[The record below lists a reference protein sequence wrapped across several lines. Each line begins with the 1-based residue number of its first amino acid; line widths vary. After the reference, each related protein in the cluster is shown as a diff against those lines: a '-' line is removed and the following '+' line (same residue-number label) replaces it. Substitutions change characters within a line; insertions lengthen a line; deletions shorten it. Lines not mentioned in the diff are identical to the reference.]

1 MSIKLVYLLVYKIL
15 PKLPADLPW
24 HALLLTCFKKIAR
37 STLILF
43 IKSLTQLCTSKAP
56 PRHDSVGTFLYTT
69 MATTTVTLLQSTSIT
84 TSPSSPNHNVI
95 VAEEAKRA
103 AAARRKRRTMILRN
117 AAISPVCSLCT
128 FSCTYDCMLASV
140 SVFLRYQ
147 YEMKESN

>member
-1 MSIKLVYLLVYKIL
+1 MSIKLVYVLVYKIQ
-15 PKLPADLPW
+15 PKPPADCLW
-24 HALLLTCFKKIAR
+24 HALLLTCSKRSRDPPFTLHKKFNAA
-37 STLILF
+37 LYKL
-43 IKSLTQLCTSKAP
+43 P
-56 PRHDSVGTFLYTT
+56 PRHDSVFIFHTT

-84 TSPSSPNHNVI
+84 TSPSPPNHNVI